1 MYIVTTAKKGKGVF
15 RLFSHLCVNS
25 LTAWRAVAK
34 HLEPL
39 KGGKIPVEI
48 LVTSKDPADKA
59 KAFDTCID
67 AIKKAGVSCVNIPF
81 FPINTDIDITVESRN
96 FTEGRVY
103 CAGTFCR

>member
-1 MYIVTTAKKGKGVF
+1 MYIVTTAKKGKGVLTYPF
-15 RLFSHLCVNS
+15 VNMLTVWCV
-25 LTAWRAVAK
+25 TAK

-67 AIKKAGVSCVNIPF
+67 AIKKAGVS
-81 FPINTDIDITVESRN
+81 
-96 FTEGRVY
+96 
-103 CAGTFCR
+103 

>member
-1 MYIVTTAKKGKGVF
+1 M
-15 RLFSHLCVNS
+15 
-25 LTAWRAVAK
+25 AWCIIAK

-67 AIKKAGVSCVNIPF
+67 AIKTAGVSVDDVP
-81 FPINTDIDITVESRN
+81 SLS
-96 FTEGRVY
+96 Y
-103 CAGTFCR
+103 KY